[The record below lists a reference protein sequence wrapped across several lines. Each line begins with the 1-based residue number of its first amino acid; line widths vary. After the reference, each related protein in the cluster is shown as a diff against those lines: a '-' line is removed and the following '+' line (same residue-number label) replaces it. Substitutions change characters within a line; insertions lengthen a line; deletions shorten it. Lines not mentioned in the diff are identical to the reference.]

1 MQMPGIWICY
11 TYVGFSLFPLR
22 SEKRQFRI
30 SMPSLARRDPLT
42 QDVPLRQ
49 LRFLLY
55 VVFLPCPVTA
65 RSPPLKGD
73 VVIPCAWYTSGKLL
87 YDRKSDHRETAIR

>member
-1 MQMPGIWICY
+1 
-11 TYVGFSLFPLR
+11 
-22 SEKRQFRI
+22 FRI

-55 VVFLPCPVTA
+55 VVSLPCPVTA
-65 RSPPLKGD
+65 RSPPEKGALL
-73 VVIPCAWYTSGKLL
+73 ILSPWYTSGNFVK
-87 YDRKSDHRETAIR
+87 REKSDPNGTAVL

>member
-1 MQMPGIWICY
+1 
-11 TYVGFSLFPLR
+11 
-22 SEKRQFRI
+22 
-30 SMPSLARRDPLT
+30 MPSLARRDPLT

-65 RSPPLKGD
+65 RSLPENAALL
-73 VVIPCAWYTSGKLL
+73 IP
-87 YDRKSDHRETAIR
+87 

>member
-1 MQMPGIWICY
+1 
-11 TYVGFSLFPLR
+11 
-22 SEKRQFRI
+22 
-30 SMPSLARRDPLT
+30 MPSLARRDPLT

-65 RSPPLKGD
+65 RSPPEKGALL
-73 VVIPCAWYTSGKLL
+73 ILSPWYTSGKLL
-87 YDRKSDHRETAIR
+87 YVGKSDLPETVIR

>member
-1 MQMPGIWICY
+1 
-11 TYVGFSLFPLR
+11 
-22 SEKRQFRI
+22 
-30 SMPSLARRDPLT
+30 MPSLARRDPLT

-73 VVIPCAWYTSGKLL
+73 VVIPWPWYTSGNFAK
-87 YDRKSDHRETAIR
+87 REKSDPTGTAVR